1 MATGHSAALWNDDCC
16 HTMVQEGDRLGVLR
30 AFGITWTPKAFLA
43 AYTIGHDYT
52 NKVNLLHLLH
62 EQCERPG
69 LEGWI
74 YFDINACRWVCLKLC
89 VLHFGDLH
97 AAEIERWRI
106 RGDMVFLMHL
116 LELETAQPLL
126 NVVARAKAMW
136 FKKFIRRAVAQ
147 TLKSAGLVCKSLYRV
162 MSCTGLRR
170 RFCQRLTCELVQIR
184 FGNCCLVP
192 HVCDCRCETL
202 WI

>member
-30 AFGITWTPKAFLA
+30 AFRITWTPKAFLA
-43 AYTIGHDYT
+43 AYKIGHDYT
-52 NKVNLLHLLH
+52 NKVNLLHWVY
-62 EQCERPG
+62 EQRERPS

-74 YFDINACRWVCLKLC
+74 YFDINACRWVHLKLC

-97 AAEIERWRI
+97 AAEIDRWRI

-116 LELETAQPLL
+116 LEVETAQFLF
-126 NVVARAKAMW
+126 NVVARAKALW

>member
-1 MATGHSAALWNDDCC
+1 
-16 HTMVQEGDRLGVLR
+16 MVQEGDRLGVLR

-62 EQCERPG
+62 EQCERPS

-97 AAEIERWRI
+97 AAEIDRWRI

-116 LELETAQPLL
+116 LELETAQFLL
-126 NVVARAKAMW
+126 NVVARAKALW

-147 TLKSAGLVCKSLYRV
+147 TLNSAGLVCKSLYQV
-162 MSCTGLRR
+162 MSCTGLRL
-170 RFCQRLTCELVQIR
+170 RFRQRLTCALLETR

-192 HVCDCRCETL
+192 HVCFCRCETL